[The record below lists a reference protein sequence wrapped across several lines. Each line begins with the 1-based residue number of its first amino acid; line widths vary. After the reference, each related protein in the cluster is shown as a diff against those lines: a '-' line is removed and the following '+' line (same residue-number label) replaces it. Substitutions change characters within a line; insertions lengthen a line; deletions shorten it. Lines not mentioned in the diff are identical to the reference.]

1 MCLAFGF
8 LVVMFKAI
16 SPNFVYPLE
25 LTLPVSC
32 PQRGLRLIYKQI
44 SIGRSLSFCFFF
56 ALHVLFRVLCHDRW
70 IQLAF
75 KIATQ
80 TARLENGIVNSLQ
93 LKLNCEGTWLCGDS
107 GTNYCRSSLSCKP
120 QKAIFEAISLVRV
133 KSVFPIWC
141 VMLVI
146 DLFFFNTI
154 YFITKTITRGFVSTW
169 IAQKI

>member
-32 PQRGLRLIYKQI
+32 PREVYDLYTSK
-44 SIGRSLSFCFFF
+44 SLSVVPCHFAFF

-93 LKLNCEGTWLCGDS
+93 LKLNCEGT
-107 GTNYCRSSLSCKP
+107 
-120 QKAIFEAISLVRV
+120 
-133 KSVFPIWC
+133 
-141 VMLVI
+141 
-146 DLFFFNTI
+146 
-154 YFITKTITRGFVSTW
+154 
-169 IAQKI
+169 